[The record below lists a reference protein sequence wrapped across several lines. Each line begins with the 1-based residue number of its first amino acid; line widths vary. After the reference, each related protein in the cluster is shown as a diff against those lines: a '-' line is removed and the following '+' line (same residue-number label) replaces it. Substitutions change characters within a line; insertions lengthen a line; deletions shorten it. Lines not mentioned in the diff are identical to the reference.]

1 MVRFPTGVKVSKFIV
16 KFLYQLFKKSIV
28 EDGEFVD
35 VPEGE
40 VQVVWV
46 GEARLLPQPDQA
58 SLLNKLF
65 VI

>member
-40 VQVVWV
+40 VQVV
-46 GEARLLPQPDQA
+46 
-58 SLLNKLF
+58 
-65 VI
+65 